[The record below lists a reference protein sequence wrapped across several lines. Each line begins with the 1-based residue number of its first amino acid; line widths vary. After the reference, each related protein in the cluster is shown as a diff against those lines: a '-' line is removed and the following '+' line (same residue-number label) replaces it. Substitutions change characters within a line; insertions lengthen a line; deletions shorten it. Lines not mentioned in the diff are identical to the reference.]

1 MSKVYLSE
9 LKLAAAVIASSSDLI
24 RNGTR
29 LQPGDFSI
37 FSSCETVLS
46 IMNLL
51 HMSILVMTTNTGTPS
66 ARAKP
71 RCSLVV
77 PAKRILKIWYLK
89 QFFLKFFS
97 HYPISRAFL
106 FPSASSHWQCCLEG
120 KPLGCGTL
128 MDRHGDQEPLGGDCH
143 TASGILTT
151 EDP

>member
-66 ARAKP
+66 AKAKP

-77 PAKRILKIWYLK
+77 PAKSITKIL
-89 QFFLKFFS
+89 
-97 HYPISRAFL
+97 
-106 FPSASSHWQCCLEG
+106 
-120 KPLGCGTL
+120 
-128 MDRHGDQEPLGGDCH
+128 
-143 TASGILTT
+143 
-151 EDP
+151 

>member
-1 MSKVYLSE
+1 MYQYIEKK
-9 LKLAAAVIASSSDLI
+9 KL
-24 RNGTR
+24 
-29 LQPGDFSI
+29 F
-37 FSSCETVLS
+37 EYK
-46 IMNLL
+46 
-51 HMSILVMTTNTGTPS
+51 TTYSFPT
-66 ARAKP
+66 K
-71 RCSLVV
+71 L
-77 PAKRILKIWYLK
+77 RILKIWYLK